1 MGGDE
6 IARMIDAF
14 FLANKPL
21 LLTCYSRAGGYCLT
35 DGYAA
40 DKAVL
45 VIESIGELGVMHA
58 GWNCWALVATSFSK
72 KTWLF
77 FQRVSGQGRSGP
89 HSLSKVDTLRRFDA
103 VLNLTR
109 FTAVV
114 ID

>member
-58 GWNCWALVATSFSK
+58 G
-72 KTWLF
+72 
-77 FQRVSGQGRSGP
+77 
-89 HSLSKVDTLRRFDA
+89 
-103 VLNLTR
+103 
-109 FTAVV
+109 
-114 ID
+114 